1 MNKIIKIPKKLLKK
15 VNKDIF
21 TSLSNLFEKKISN
34 HNEIFKYLK
43 KNPEFRSSIFDL
55 LNMLPV
61 LSYINYEVKNIIEK
75 KFSKNFL
82 VNWTYPQIRLD
93 DVVSSKFMAP
103 AHKDRWII
111 NEKKSGYVAWMPLK
125 ETGSSLLISKNDKI
139 KKIVK
144 NNYWGL
150 EALGPTNFIRKKINY
165 GEALIFDPDLLHK
178 SDIAKN
184 SRITLQLRYEEIE
197 KNNFRRTVTQKVD
210 PNILKYWKKKLI

>member
-1 MNKIIKIPKKLLKK
+1 MNKIIKIPKRLLEK

-21 TSLSNLFEKKISN
+21 ISLSNLFGKKINN

-55 LNMLPV
+55 LNMLPA
-61 LSYINYEVKNIIEK
+61 LSFINYEIKNIIEK
-75 KFSKNFL
+75 KFSDNFL

-93 DVVSSKFMAP
+93 DIVSTKFMAP

-111 NEKKSGYVAWMPLK
+111 NEKKKGYVAWMPLK
-125 ETGSSLLISKNDKI
+125 KDGSSLLVANKDKT

-178 SDIAKN
+178 SDISKN
-184 SRITLQLRYEEIE
+184 SRITLQLRYEEMG
-197 KNNFRRTVTQKVD
+197 KYNFKRTVTQKVD
-210 PNILKYWKKKLI
+210 SNILKYWKKKLI

>member
-1 MNKIIKIPKKLLKK
+1 MNKIIKIPKKLLEK

-21 TSLSNLFEKKISN
+21 ISLSNLFGKKINN

-43 KNPEFRSSIFDL
+43 RNPEFRSSIFDL

-61 LSYINYEVKNIIEK
+61 LSFINYEIKNIIEK
-75 KFSKNFL
+75 KFSDNFL

-93 DVVSSKFMAP
+93 DIVSTKFMAP

-111 NEKKSGYVAWMPLK
+111 NEKKKGYVAWMPLK
-125 ETGSSLLISKNDKI
+125 KGGSSLLVANKDKT

-178 SDIAKN
+178 SDISKN
-184 SRITLQLRYEEIE
+184 SRITLQLRYEEMG
-197 KNNFRRTVTQKVD
+197 KYNFKRTVTQKVD
-210 PNILKYWKKKLI
+210 SNILKYWKKKLI